1 MVRKCSV
8 DAHTDT
14 GFYNSAGLIG
24 TAGKMALQAEVLDA
38 KTGDLGVIIRIHV
51 VGGENQLPNLP
62 CCLYRSTMMCILVD
76 VYKLIN

>member
-1 MVRKCSV
+1 MRMCSV
-8 DAHTDT
+8 DVHTDT

-24 TAGKMALQAEVLDA
+24 TAGKMALQVEVLVV
-38 KTGDLGVIIRIHV
+38 KTVDLSMITRIHV

-62 CCLYRSTMMCILVD
+62 CCLYRSTMMYIHAD